1 MIEKKHDAMSI
12 QHLLTRLPQVRGWI
26 LKTLEQHQ
34 SLARPVA
41 SYGFSRLPQFYSAD
55 TLASAVVVEVPRVP
69 MPPLADLGLP
79 EFAAFQNGNYAGIT
93 YLNTYFLSANEAR
106 DESLHF
112 HELVHVIQWQHL
124 GPDRF
129 LAAYAAG
136 YILAGGYRQNPLEV
150 MAYDLQAHFDS
161 KGRPGNV
168 EPLIRQQLDER
179 IAPMLE
185 RAMKG
190 GI

>member
-1 MIEKKHDAMSI
+1 M
-12 QHLLTRLPQVRGWI
+12 QPLLTKLPQVREWI
-26 LKTLEQHQ
+26 LQTLAEHKSQ
-34 SLARPVA
+34 ARPVS

-55 TLASAVVVEVPRVP
+55 TLASAVVVEVPWVP
-69 MPPLADLGLP
+69 MPPLADFGLP
-79 EFAAFQNGNYAGIT
+79 EFAEFQNGNYAGIT
-93 YLNTYFLSANEAR
+93 YLNTYFLAATEAR

-161 KGRPGNV
+161 NGRPSNV

-179 IAPMLE
+179 IGPMLE

-190 GI
+190 EP

>member
-1 MIEKKHDAMSI
+1 MSM
-12 QHLLTRLPQVRGWI
+12 QQLLTKLPQVRDWI
-26 LKTLEQHQ
+26 LKTLDGHR
-34 SLARPVA
+34 SKARPVA

-69 MPPLADLGLP
+69 VPPLADMGLP
-79 EFAAFQNGNYAGIT
+79 EFAEFQNGNYAGIT
-93 YLNTYFLSANEAR
+93 YLNTYFLSATEAG

-112 HELVHVIQWQHL
+112 HELVHVLQWQHL
-124 GPDRF
+124 GPDHF

-136 YILAGGYRQNPLEV
+136 YIMSGGYRENPLEV
-150 MAYDLQAHFDS
+150 MAYDLQAHLDS
-161 KGRPGNV
+161 NGRPGSV

-179 IAPMLE
+179 IAPMLD